1 MTRRLSAAA
10 TPSGNLLL
18 TALPE
23 TERRRLISRCDPV
36 ELTFGDVLYEVG
48 DRVRDVYFPTASFI
62 SLISSVDRSSRL
74 EVGLVG
80 NEGML
85 GVALLLGVTVSPLRA
100 LVQGAGSAL
109 RIDAAEFA
117 KALKRS
123 PVFAKLLN
131 RYLYVV
137 MTQLAQMAGCTRFHL
152 VEARLA
158 RWLLMTRDRAHS
170 NDFRLTQEF
179 LAYML
184 GVRRAGIT
192 RAASAL
198 QKRKLIHYTRGRM
211 TILDGRG
218 LEAASCECYADAM
231 RTYTRQMH

>member
-1 MTRRLSAAA
+1 MTPRIAAA
-10 TPSGNLLL
+10 AAPRGNLLL
-18 TALPE
+18 AALPE
-23 TERRRLISRCDPV
+23 SETRRIIARCEPV
-36 ELTFGDVLYEVG
+36 ELTLGNVLYEVG
-48 DRVRDVYFPTASFI
+48 DRICDVYFPTASFV
-62 SLISSVDRSSRL
+62 SLISSVDKNSRL

-80 NEGML
+80 TEGML
-85 GVALLLGVTVSPLRA
+85 GVSLLLGVAISPLRA
-100 LVQGAGSAL
+100 LVQGAGPAL
-109 RIDAAEFA
+109 RIDATEFA
-117 KALKRS
+117 QALKRS
-123 PVFAKLLN
+123 PVLAKLLN

-137 MTQLAQMAGCTRFHL
+137 MSQLAQMAGCTRFHL

-170 NDFRLTQEF
+170 NNFRLTQEF

-198 QKRKLIHYTRGRM
+198 QKRRLIHYTRGRM

-218 LEAASCECYADAM
+218 LEAASCDCYADAT
-231 RTYTRQMH
+231 RTYKRLMN

>member
-1 MTRRLSAAA
+1 MTLRIAAA
-10 TPSGNLLL
+10 ASPRGNLLL
-18 TALPE
+18 DALP
-23 TERRRLISRCDPV
+23 TSERRRFITLCEPV
-36 ELTFGDVLYEVG
+36 ELIFGNVLYEVG
-48 DRVRDVYFPTASFI
+48 DRVCDVYFPIASFV
-62 SLISSVDRSSRL
+62 SLISSVDKNSRL

-80 NEGML
+80 TEGML
-85 GVALLLGVTVSPLRA
+85 GLSLLLGVAVSPLRA
-100 LVQGAGSAL
+100 LVQGAGAAL
-109 RIDAAEFA
+109 RLDAADFA
-117 KALKRS
+117 RALKRS
-123 PVFAKLLN
+123 PVLAKRLN
-131 RYLYVV
+131 CYLHVV
-137 MTQLAQMAGCTRFHL
+137 MAQLAQMAGCTRFHV

-211 TILDGRG
+211 TILDVRG
-218 LEAASCECYADAM
+218 LEAAACECYADAT
-231 RTYTRQMH
+231 RTYTRLMN